1 MKNLSISVKL
11 ISSMCFFLFLA
22 LAAVIWHS
30 ARMTGGLAREKAEGA
45 VVSLARKQISDIKD
59 RLDNTFSDLHKAA
72 YALSLI
78 KDKNAGIDLNR
89 DQVIQMLQKLADE
102 NKTPDSVFTC
112 WEPDSFDKLDTDFA
126 QKKGHDETGRF
137 ALCWTRNETGQLILQ
152 PLLASPLF
160 SAGNKPWYEAA
171 RSAKK
176 EMIFGPVVYSARE
189 KKTTALILSVPVLA
203 DGVFYG
209 IVGASID
216 SSFLQSMV
224 EIGNRSFLKGSGIL
238 TVITHEGNI
247 AANSMDRKFVTAPL
261 KSLGLKNYKEIT
273 EKINSGREEIMPL
286 SRNLVITAPFNIG
299 LTHDNWW
306 VVGQFPEKEA
316 LSDVRTAIWW
326 QTGIGCLAVMVT
338 VFIVFLIV
346 RRFTGPVISIVHGL
360 NTAANQ
366 VASASDQ
373 IASSSQSLASS
384 ASDQAISVSVTSAI
398 LDELT
403 AVSQETSKLTE
414 GSGQL
419 MRQNI
424 KKSTKT
430 LKALVELTTKMFEI
444 EADSDRIGNVIK
456 TIDEVAYQ
464 TNLLALN
471 AAVEAAR
478 AGEAGAGFAVVA
490 DEVRNLAMKA
500 GAAAKDTQE
509 LLDTIVQRVT
519 EATGSI
525 KAVNNDFENIVE
537 SATIMGDKTTAI
549 TNASIKLSNVIQQ
562 ISKTASEID
571 QTTQQMAASAEE
583 LSATSEELSGQADM
597 MEDFVRGLVMALL
610 GKRGR

>member
-1 MKNLSISVKL
+1 MRNLSISVKFIL
-11 ISSMCFFLFLA
+11 SICICLSLA
-22 LAAVIWHS
+22 LTAVITYS
-30 ARMTGGLAREKAEGA
+30 AWMTGGLAREKAKGEI
-45 VVSLARKQISDIKD
+45 VSLARKQVSDIKS
-59 RLDNTFSDLHKAA
+59 RLDNTFSDLHRAA

-89 DQVIQMLQKLADE
+89 DQVIQMLQKLADK
-102 NKTPDSVFTC
+102 NKTPDSIFTC
-112 WEPDSFDKLDTDFA
+112 WEPDSFDNLDGNFA
-126 QKKGHDETGRF
+126 QKMGHDETGRF
-137 ALCWTRNETGQLILQ
+137 APCWIRDKDDQLILQ
-152 PLLASPLF
+152 PLLTSPLF
-160 SAGNKPWYEAA
+160 KVGDKPGGWYEAA
-171 RSAKK
+171 RSSKK
-176 EMIFGPVVYSARE
+176 EMVFWPVYSDPE
-189 KKTTALILSVPVLA
+189 KKTTAFILSVPVLA

-209 IVGASID
+209 IVGAGID
-216 SSFLQSMV
+216 SSFLQDMV
-224 EIGNRSFLKGSGIL
+224 ETGNSSLFKGSGL
-238 TVITHEGNI
+238 LAVISHEGNI
-247 AANSMDRKFVTAPL
+247 AANSRNKNLVTSPL
-261 KSLGLKNYKEIT
+261 KTLRLKNYKEIS
-273 EKINSGREEIMPL
+273 EKMKSGREEIMSL
-286 SRNLVITAPFNIG
+286 SKNLVITEPFNIG
-299 LTHDNWW
+299 LTDSNWW
-306 VVGQFPEKEA
+306 ITGQFPEKEA
-316 LSDVRTAIWW
+316 LADVRTAKWR
-326 QTGIGCLAVMVT
+326 QAVIGCLAVLLT
-338 VFIVFLIV
+338 VFITYLLLS
-346 RRFTGPVISIVHGL
+346 GHLKPVINIAYGL

-444 EADSDRIGNVIK
+444 EDDSDRIGNVIK

-500 GAAAKDTQE
+500 GSAAKDTQE
-509 LLDTIVQRVT
+509 LLDATVQRVS

-525 KAVNNDFENIVE
+525 KSVNNDFENIVE

-597 MEDFVRGLVMALL
+597 MEDFVRWLVALL
-610 GKRGR
+610 GK